1 MLKNCIIILKH
12 LEVKAGKQMNRGNL
26 IEILK
31 KKIVVLDGAMG
42 TSIQNYNL
50 NEKDFRGDLL
60 KDFHK
65 DQKGN
70 NDILSIT
77 KPEVIKEIHRS
88 FLEAGTDILKQ
99 THLIQQV
106 FLKKITI

>member
-42 TSIQNYNL
+42 TSIQNYN
-50 NEKDFRGDLL
+50 
-60 KDFHK
+60 
-65 DQKGN
+65 
-70 NDILSIT
+70 
-77 KPEVIKEIHRS
+77 
-88 FLEAGTDILKQ
+88 
-99 THLIQQV
+99 
-106 FLKKITI
+106 